1 MADKTTPRGAS
12 ANDKKKKKKT
22 GEAQRRLLD
31 ASANNNNTKESVP
44 PDSSDTNASVAILDS
59 NNAGA
64 SVVLVDDDNSMFTS
78 GSMATVSQVDHIEV
92 NSQLNPISAGARSQV
107 SGEVLGGYKLQSIN
121 PSDPLDTST
130 DNWVDMCDQDWF
142 ALQTVPEE
150 TEGDDEAPVKVTSLV
165 RLILNLSLGP
175 KLFFPFL
182 YFGSNSYLIQFSFN
196 NRFSAL
202 NFYNKKQLFR
212 A

>member
-12 ANDKKKKKKT
+12 ANDKKKRKRKKT
-22 GEAQRRLLD
+22 GEAQRRPFD
-31 ASANNNNTKESVP
+31 APNNNNNTKESVP
-44 PDSSDTNASVAILDS
+44 PNSSDTEASVALLD
-59 NNAGA
+59 NNYAGVSA
-64 SVVLVDDDNSMFTS
+64 VLMDDDDSVFNS
-78 GSMATVSQVDHIEV
+78 GSMATVSQVDNIEV

-130 DNWVDMCDQDWF
+130 DNWVDMCNQDWF
-142 ALQTVPEE
+142 APPPVPEE

-175 KLFFPFL
+175 NLFFPFSTL
-182 YFGSNSYLIQFSFN
+182 EATFI
-196 NRFSAL
+196 
-202 NFYNKKQLFR
+202 
-212 A
+212 

>member
-12 ANDKKKKKKT
+12 ANDKKKRKKKKT
-22 GEAQRRLLD
+22 GEAQRRLFD

-64 SVVLVDDDNSMFTS
+64 SVVLVDDDNSMFNS
-78 GSMATVSQVDHIEV
+78 GSMATVSQVDHIEF
-92 NSQLNPISAGARSQV
+92 NSQLNPTSAGARSQV
-107 SGEVLGGYKLQSIN
+107 SGEVLGGYELQSIN
-121 PSDPLDTST
+121 PSDPLDFPTG
-130 DNWVDMCDQDWF
+130 DWADMCDQDWF
-142 ALQTVPEE
+142 ALRNTPEE
-150 TEGDDEAPVKVTSLV
+150 TEGDDDAPAKITSLV
-165 RLILNLSLGP
+165 RLILNLLGP
-175 KLFFPFL
+175 NFPFL
-182 YFGSNSYLIQFSFN
+182 HFWKQLLFNSIFLQQPLP
-196 NRFSAL
+196 AL